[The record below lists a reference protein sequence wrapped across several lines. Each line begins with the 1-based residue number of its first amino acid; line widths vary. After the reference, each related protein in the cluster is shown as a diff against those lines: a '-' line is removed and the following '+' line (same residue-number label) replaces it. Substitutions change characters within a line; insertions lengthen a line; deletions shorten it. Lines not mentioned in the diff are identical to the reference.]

1 MDILFCEVQIYIIY
15 YIEYTLFGYSF
26 VYLQSV
32 KNKMNKMK
40 DQRRLLHKCMHA
52 EIPVFVLCG
61 SDACAVDSLKA
72 YYEIAR
78 ARGCTSEFL
87 EDLQLL
93 INDFELFQ
101 REEPEKIELP
111 D

>member
-1 MDILFCEVQIYIIY
+1 
-15 YIEYTLFGYSF
+15 
-26 VYLQSV
+26 
-32 KNKMNKMK
+32 MK

-61 SDACAVDSLKA
+61 SDACAVESLKA
-72 YYEIAR
+72 YYKIACEK
-78 ARGCTSEFL
+78 GCTADFL
-87 EDLQLL
+87 DDLQLL

-101 REEPEKIELP
+101 CEEPEKIGLP

>member
-1 MDILFCEVQIYIIY
+1 
-15 YIEYTLFGYSF
+15 
-26 VYLQSV
+26 
-32 KNKMNKMK
+32 MK

-61 SDACAVDSLKA
+61 SDSCAIEALEE
-72 YYEIAR
+72 YYAIAR
-78 ARGCTSEFL
+78 KKGCSEAFL

-93 INDFELFQ
+93 INDFKQFQ
-101 REEPEKIELP
+101 AEEPEKVNIP

>member
-1 MDILFCEVQIYIIY
+1 
-15 YIEYTLFGYSF
+15 
-26 VYLQSV
+26 
-32 KNKMNKMK
+32 MK

-61 SDACAVDSLKA
+61 SDSCAVEALEE

-78 ARGCTSEFL
+78 KKGCSVEFL

-93 INDFELFQ
+93 IDDFKLFQ
-101 REEPEKIELP
+101 TQEPEKVNIP

>member
-1 MDILFCEVQIYIIY
+1 
-15 YIEYTLFGYSF
+15 
-26 VYLQSV
+26 
-32 KNKMNKMK
+32 MK

-61 SDACAVDSLKA
+61 SDSCAIEALEE
-72 YYEIAR
+72 YYTIAR
-78 ARGCTSEFL
+78 NKGCSEAFL

-93 INDFELFQ
+93 IDDFKLFQ
-101 REEPEKIELP
+101 VQEPEKVSIP